1 MKRGKFKSLNQVSKT
16 SGGAKTKLYMRATR
30 NKRSNCLPPARIA
43 TTTTAAAVRVGAR
56 AVAASATTT
65 TVTTSTTTTAASAT
79 ATTTST
85 AVHGH
90 LLKLRGAGTD
100 VSNGSQISR
109 QCSHVSLGLPQNL
122 DEFTSRF
129 GVVHSE
135 VSVRSTL
142 STSTTSSAD
151 SVNVI
156 FTVVGEVTIRL
167 SAKSNRKIKK
177 GWIH

>member
-1 MKRGKFKSLNQVSKT
+1 MKREKYKSLNQVSKT

-65 TVTTSTTTTAASAT
+65 ITTSTTTTAASAT
-79 ATTTST
+79 TTTTTST

-90 LLKLRGAGTD
+90 LLKLRGAGID
-100 VSNGSQISR
+100 VSNGSRISR
-109 QCSHVSLGLPQNL
+109 QHSHVSLGLPQNL

-129 GVVHSE
+129 RVVHSE

-167 SAKSNRKIKK
+167 SAQSNKKIKM
-177 GWIH
+177 G